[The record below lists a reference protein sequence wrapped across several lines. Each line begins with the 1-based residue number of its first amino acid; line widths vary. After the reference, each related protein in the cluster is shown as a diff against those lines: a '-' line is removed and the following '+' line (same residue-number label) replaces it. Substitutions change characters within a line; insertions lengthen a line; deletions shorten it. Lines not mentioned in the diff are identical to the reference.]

1 MGVMKVMGEDN
12 KKSQG
17 GIDGVRASTR
27 ILGSSGSMRPKCRCI
42 KRKKRAGNN
51 QENVFLESKIS
62 EQGRSK

>member
-1 MGVMKVMGEDN
+1 MGV
-12 KKSQG
+12 
-17 GIDGVRASTR
+17 DGVRESTR

-51 QENVFLESKIS
+51 QENVLLESKIS